1 MSQKQ
6 SYKTVMLNPHDH
18 VAVSLEPIPAGS
30 FVTVTCQGQTFSVH
44 LKDPIDFGHKFAVVP
59 IAKGDDIRK
68 YGEVI
73 GVATRDILPGEH
85 VHIHNLEGKRAR
97 GDLSGI
103 Q

>member
-6 SYKTVMLNPHDH
+6 IYKTVMMKPHDH
-18 VAVSLEPIPAGS
+18 VAVALEPIPAGS
-30 FVTVTCQGQTFSVH
+30 FVTVTCQGKTFSVN
-44 LKDPIDFGHKFAVVP
+44 LKELIDFGHKFAVVP
-59 IAKGDDIRK
+59 IAKGSDIRK

-73 GVATRDILPGEH
+73 GIATRDISPGEH

-103 Q
+103 N